1 MAYTNPTN
9 IFNFVP
15 HAVTQWKISAFL
27 TPEERAAFNA
37 VLEPTE
43 RIFKRFP
50 KDFAIKHSLR
60 ILCRAQRNYAVQLID
75 ALDNS
80 NIILRNEKLV
90 RKTMRLIKNYV
101 RFISSQARLIYQYRT
116 VARDTAFRELRL
128 FLDDEFPY
136 EPFVTDDLRE
146 MILGARNVLDD
157 TPFVR
162 EVNL

>member
-1 MAYTNPTN
+1 MTN

-15 HAVTQWKISAFL
+15 YDVTQWKISAFL
-27 TPEERAAFNA
+27 TPQDRAAFNA

-60 ILCRAQRNYAVQLID
+60 MLCMAQRNYAVQLIH

-80 NIILRNEKLV
+80 TIILRNEKLV

-101 RFISSQARLIYQYRT
+101 CFISSQARLIYQYRPG
-116 VARDTAFRELRL
+116 ARATAFRELSL

-146 MILGARNVLDD
+146 MILDARNVLDD

-162 EVNL
+162 EAGL